1 MHYQIT
7 EHQDSVAMVASSL
20 GKIKVSVEMANK
32 KGDKEMKLKQEQE
45 EKERQRLAEKKVINT
60 SKFKNSKNF
69 LTQAKE
75 DAKKAAIAASMMS
88 SL

>member
-45 EKERQRLAEKKVINT
+45 EKEKQRLAEKKVINT

-69 LTQAKE
+69 LIPRL
-75 DAKKAAIAASMMS
+75 KKMPKKQP
-88 SL
+88 LLQV